1 MSNEFQYVSGQG
13 RDSFPALLA
22 SFDERNQRSVL
33 SANVELDV
41 RYGQLARETYDLFR
55 PQGSAPATLVYF
67 HAGYWQSRDKAN
79 FRFIAA
85 PFCSRGANVALVNY
99 PLCPTVG
106 VADIVSSACAA
117 LRHIASQ
124 TGAGSDDHPLVVC
137 GHSAGGQ
144 LAVELALSAASDE
157 STLPRINGIVG
168 ISGVYDLRPL
178 VDTSLNVN
186 LKLDEQLAT
195 RLSPVLRVRATS
207 TQAVFAVGATETYA
221 FRQQNELMHKAWTDK
236 GNRSSTVV
244 TPSDDHFSIL
254 LTLTDEK
261 SDLFRRVLEFAAIG

>member
-22 SFDERNQRSVL
+22 SFDERSRQSIL
-33 SANVELDV
+33 STNVELDT
-41 RYGQLARETYDLFR
+41 RYGQMARETYDLFR
-55 PQGSAPATLVYF
+55 PQGTARATVVYF

-85 PFCSRGANVALVNY
+85 PFCSRGANVVLVNY

-106 VADIVSSACAA
+106 VGDIVRSACTA
-117 LRHIASQ
+117 LRTIASQ

-137 GHSAGGQ
+137 GHSAGGH
-144 LAVELALSAASDE
+144 LAVELALSAASGE
-157 STLPRINGIVG
+157 SGLPRINGIVG
-168 ISGVYDLRPL
+168 VSGVYDLRPL
-178 VDTSLNVN
+178 VDTSLNAN

-195 RLSPVLRVRATS
+195 GLSPVLRVQATS
-207 TQAVFAVGATETYA
+207 TQAVFAVGETETEA
-221 FRQQNELMHKAWTDK
+221 FRQQNERMHQAWSDQ
-236 GNRSSTVV
+236 GNRSRTVV

-254 LTLTDEK
+254 LTLTDEQ
-261 SDLFRRVLEFAAIG
+261 SDLFRSVLEFAAIA